1 MIRTL
6 LLAAAMAP
14 LSAAAMAMPV
24 QPIPAVPDAVQT
36 VQFVPPDYP
45 YDPCQPGAPPI
56 RITQRDEWGRPYP
69 VLVPAYRFCRG
80 GQAYAPPPPV
90 YAPPPPQVYAP
101 PPPRGFDEYGRPIYR
116 RPPPPG
122 WERDPYTGRDTRI
135 LR

>member
-1 MIRTL
+1 MIKAL
-6 LLAAAMAP
+6 ILAATTVP

-24 QPIPAVPDAVQT
+24 QPLPAMPPQALA

-45 YDPCQPGAPPI
+45 YDPCQPGAPPV
-56 RITQRDEWGRPYP
+56 RMTQRDEWGRPYP

-80 GQAYAPPPPV
+80 GPIYAPPPPPV

-101 PPPRGFDEYGRPIYR
+101 LPRGYDDYGRPIYR